1 MLDKALLRL
10 KTLGGLSLWR
20 GAELVAVAGAP
31 AFALHLLAILGFGS
45 DRAVASGDV
54 IALLWPELPAH
65 EGNGA
70 LGALVTALPEWLDG
84 TQPVHF
90 DRDAIHLDPALITS
104 DARDFEFTAASGA
117 PGEAAR
123 LYTGPFLLGVTAPTK
138 PFERWREREASRL
151 AQVARWCQ
159 EAARARP
166 ESPAL
171 GPGVRVG
178 HGGRYR
184 IERELGAGAAA
195 TVYLAYDTKHDR
207 PVAIKALRQE
217 ISETISPE
225 RFEHEIKFVAQ
236 LQHPH
241 ILPLF
246 DSGDVGGVLYSV
258 MPYVPGETVRQQI
271 DREGTFPVDDA
282 VRIAA
287 EVADALAHAHE
298 HGVLHRDVKPENI
311 LLSDGHALLADFGIA
326 LAIDDNSQGRTTLPG
341 VVLGTMPY
349 MSPEQATGAEH
360 LDGRADVYSVGA
372 VLHEM
377 LAGAPPFAG
386 ETPRRMMAR
395 RLSEL
400 PPPLSAMNVQVP
412 PSVQDAL
419 SSALQPAV
427 ANRATARQLADS
439 LELAGR
445 HLTEESRALK
455 VKRSRRPLFVGA
467 IVLAALVALIFVSRC
482 AGAQTPDR
490 LGARMAPLQQLL
502 VAEDSRGTGT
512 DGIAPLLAGATSSD
526 TLLRRVAVRALGR
539 LQRPG
544 VDSVLVDALGDA
556 MPAVRREAANAL
568 AQSVQSVPV
577 AVGADSARQA
587 VARVRQL
594 LASRLAGETDA
605 SVAGAIAQSLGRLP
619 VFSTEDVHVAERALV
634 GIIVQK
640 GGAAAV
646 RSTTSS
652 AVRDTN
658 AIAREWRLDQ
668 VPVALVRGV
677 TDGLYSLARLK
688 PPQDS
693 LSKLKPTNDSLSAI
707 TVQLLTAAAK
717 YAADG
722 PVRRHATL
730 ALGTLHASSSGR
742 QAACDSLITN
752 SGDQNPHVMLAA
764 IDALGRPC
772 ASPPSAA
779 SARTAALRGFAEA
792 LPAGDVAR
800 VAGHVSWHAAAH
812 ALVSIARGGFDSV
825 VAPLLPRFSSHPRAQ
840 VREYAAQ
847 AATHVRDAGTLQ
859 KLTSDPDHNV
869 QAAAL
874 GGLVKLSA
882 HAADSVYNAALSSRG
897 YQVVMAASAALSGSP
912 SSATVPALLD
922 AFDRVSAER
931 RENAR
936 DPRMELLARLDQLG
950 APANASRLEPYLAD
964 FDTTVAARVAGLLT
978 KWNGHTVAAHPKPL
992 RIRPE
997 PLAETFGMRGL
1008 QLRITMAPA
1017 SGGGSFA
1024 VRLFPDDAPATVARV
1039 VRLARAR
1046 YYDGLTFHRVVPGFV
1061 IQGGSPDANEYV
1073 GDAAFMRDELGLRSH
1088 DRGTLGISTRGRDTG
1103 DAQLFVNLVDN
1114 PRLDHDY
1121 TVFGEVVSGMEVV
1134 DGVLEGDV
1142 IASVQVLAGRPSPQR
1157 DPR

>member
-1 MLDKALLRL
+1 MLRL

-31 AFALHLLAILGFGS
+31 GFALHFLAILGFGS

-54 IALLWPELPAH
+54 IALLWPELPAD
-65 EGNGA
+65 EGRRA
-70 LGALVTALPEWLDG
+70 FDKLVSALPAWLDG
-84 TQPVHF
+84 TQPVRA
-90 DRDAIHLDPALITS
+90 DRDEIHLDPALITS
-104 DARDFEFTAASGA
+104 DTRDFEFTAASGA
-117 PGEAAR
+117 PDEAAR
-123 LYTGPFLLGVTAPTK
+123 LYTGPFLLGVTAPAK

-166 ESPAL
+166 ASPAL
-171 GPGVRVG
+171 GPGVHVG

-195 TVYLAYDTKHDR
+195 TVYLAYDTKHER

-246 DSGDVGGVLYSV
+246 DSGEVGGVLYSV
-258 MPYVPGETVRQQI
+258 MPYVPGETVRQRI

-377 LAGAPPFAG
+377 LAGAPPFAS

-412 PSVQDAL
+412 PSVQEAL
-419 SSALQPAV
+419 SRALQPAV
-427 ANRATARQLADS
+427 ASRATARQLAD
-439 LELAGR
+439 LLALAGR

-455 VKRSRRPLFVGA
+455 AKHGRGPLLVGA
-467 IVLAALVALIFVSRC
+467 LVLAALAALILVPRC
-482 AGAQTPDR
+482 AGAQT
-490 LGARMAPLQQLL
+490 GARPGTRMALLQQLL
-502 VAEDSRGTGT
+502 VAEDSRGTGA
-512 DGIAPLLAGATSSD
+512 DGIAPLLAGAASGD
-526 TLLRRVAVRALGR
+526 TLLRRVAVRGLGR
-539 LQRPG
+539 LQRPEL
-544 VDSVLVDALGDA
+544 DSVLAAALGDA
-556 MPAVRREAANAL
+556 LPAIRREAANAL

-577 AVGADSARQA
+577 GADAAREA
-587 VARVRQL
+587 VTRVRQ
-594 LASRLAGETDA
+594 RLAARLGTETDA
-605 SVAGAIAQSLGRLP
+605 SVAGAIVRSLGRLP
-619 VFSTEDVHVAERALV
+619 VFSTEDVRVTERALV
-634 GIIVQK
+634 GMLVQK
-640 GGAAAV
+640 GRAV
-646 RSTTSS
+646 TEPSTISS
-652 AVRDTN
+652 AASDTN
-658 AIAREWRLDQ
+658 AIAREWRLDR

-677 TDGLYSLARLK
+677 TDGLYSLARVK
-688 PPQDS
+688 PPRDS
-693 LSKLKPTNDSLSAI
+693 LSKSGPANDSLSTI
-707 TVQLLTAAAK
+707 TGRLLMAATS
-717 YAADG
+717 YAAD
-722 PVRRHATL
+722 PHVRRHATL
-730 ALGTLHASSSGR
+730 SLGTRHASTAGR
-742 QAACDSLITN
+742 PAACDSLIRN
-752 SGDQNPHVMLAA
+752 SRDQNPHVMLAA
-764 IDALGRPC
+764 IDALARPC
-772 ASPPSAA
+772 VSPPSA
-779 SARTAALRGFAEA
+779 SDARLAALRGFAVA

-812 ALVSIARGGFDSV
+812 ALVSLARGGFDSV
-825 VAPLLPRFSSHPRAQ
+825 VAPLLPRFAAHPRPQ
-840 VREYAAQ
+840 VRAYAAQ
-847 AATHVRDAGTLQ
+847 AAAYVRDAGTLRQ
-859 KLTSDPDHNV
+859 LASDRDHNV
-869 QAAAL
+869 QSDAL
-874 GGLVKLSA
+874 GGLAKLSA
-882 HAADSVYNAALSSRG
+882 HAADSVYIAALASRG
-897 YQVVMAASAALSGSP
+897 YQVVMAASAALSGSH

-936 DPRMELLARLDQLG
+936 DPRLELLARLDQLG
-950 APANASRLEPYLAD
+950 APANAARLEPYLAD
-964 FDTTVAARVAGLLT
+964 FDTTIAARVAGLLT
-978 KWNGHTVAAHPKPL
+978 RWNGRAVAAHPRPL
-992 RIRPE
+992 RIQPE
-997 PLAETFGMRGL
+997 PLAETFAMRGL

-1017 SGGGSFA
+1017 SGGGSFT

-1039 VRLARAR
+1039 VRLARGR

-1061 IQGGSPDANEYV
+1061 IQGGSPDANEYA
-1073 GDAAFMRDELGLRSH
+1073 GDSAFMRDELGLRSH

-1121 TVFGEVVSGMEVV
+1121 TVFGEVVSGMMVV

-1142 IASVQVLAGRPSPQR
+1142 IARVEVLAGRPSPKR